1 MLEIHSVKVSDD
13 RHPDGTKP
21 TESCPNVMRKPKAE
35 SFFSSYFLE
44 IGLNREIPLNKAR
57 MELVEDGGTKTI
69 SMKPGTLS
77 RVSFKLYKAEFI
89 ISHAPPNG
97 AYRVRIDR
105 AETRCAGYKGVTDNQ
120 LCVCILDPD
129 DPDGSGDP
137 GGSALPTSQI
147 LPPRNWT
154 KRKASSAFCRYIY
167 ATRQSRKIATGKPAC
182 KVMG

>member
-13 RHPDGTKP
+13 RHPDGTVP

-77 RVSFKLYKAEFI
+77 RVSSKMYKAEFI
-89 ISHAPPNG
+89 ISHAPPDG
-97 AYRVRIDR
+97 AYKVRIDR
-105 AETRCAGYKGVTDNQ
+105 AESKCTAPKEVPEND
-120 LCVCILDPD
+120 LCVCIIDPD
-129 DPDGSGDP
+129 DPSSYFKQSG
-137 GGSALPTSQI
+137 
-147 LPPRNWT
+147 
-154 KRKASSAFCRYIY
+154 KK
-167 ATRQSRKIATGKPAC
+167 KK
-182 KVMG
+182 